1 VTGARGRVIIGLI
14 EDRHLHARG
23 SYIELSL
30 FCVVLGTSCPPPC
43 ALTAF
48 FVPGI
53 ARMVAFVFWPLP
65 LVSSFWAFISRL
77 LPNSTNFSFNFG
89 LLRCFGTDLIVGRSG
104 GPFSHTGCGPQ
115 CERIG
120 PPGGRFLDLLAPE
133 NGAEGSRGNQI
144 KREICVLQ

>member
-1 VTGARGRVIIGLI
+1 MDRFATIETLADFLRHRFRVWVTGARGRVIIGLI
-14 EDRHLHARG
+14 EDRNLHARG
-23 SYIELSL
+23 SHIELSL

-89 LLRCFGTDLIVGRSG
+89 LLRCFGSIVVRGSD
-104 GPFSHTGCGPQ
+104 SY
-115 CERIG
+115 
-120 PPGGRFLDLLAPE
+120 DLLAPE
-133 NGAEGSRGNQI
+133 NGPKGRGGNQI